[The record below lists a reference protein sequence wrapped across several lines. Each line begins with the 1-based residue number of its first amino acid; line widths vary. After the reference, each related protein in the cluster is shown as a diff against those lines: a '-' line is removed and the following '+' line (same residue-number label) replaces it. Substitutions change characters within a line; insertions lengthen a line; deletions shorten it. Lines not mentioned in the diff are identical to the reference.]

1 MWGRSTRQL
10 IYCSTTRI
18 HGLQSHMP
26 KGGVQI
32 SDQSE
37 NMRHTQRESLIIV
50 GVIATA
56 LGGMFVSCM
65 VLGMVC

>member
-1 MWGRSTRQL
+1 MTW
-10 IYCSTTRI
+10 IY
-18 HGLQSHMP
+18 GLHLTCLRA
-26 KGGVQI
+26 VNT
-32 SDQSE
+32 SDQS